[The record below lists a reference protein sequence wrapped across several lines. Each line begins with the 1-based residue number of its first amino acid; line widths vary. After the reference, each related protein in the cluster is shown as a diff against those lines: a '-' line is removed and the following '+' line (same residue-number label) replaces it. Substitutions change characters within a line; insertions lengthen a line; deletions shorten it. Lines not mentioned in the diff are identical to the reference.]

1 MKQTKNARDEF
12 ILEKQKQGFNAYEIK
27 LLLVKNNF
35 NKISAARIYQ
45 ILEENGIK
53 VGGGKAEK
61 KDIPVKN

>member
-1 MKQTKNARDEF
+1 MKQTTNARDEF

-53 VGGGKAEK
+53 VGGKAEK
-61 KDIPVKN
+61 KDIPV

>member
-53 VGGGKAEK
+53 VGGKAEK
-61 KDIPVKN
+61 KDIPV